1 MIKGRMEG
9 TEGNGYSALSERGPQ
24 RSTLASRSRANSLT
38 QLAILSKGSF
48 LVLHFRFSINPGGGP
63 SLPLP

>member
-38 QLAILSKGSF
+38 QLAILS
-48 LVLHFRFSINPGGGP
+48 
-63 SLPLP
+63 